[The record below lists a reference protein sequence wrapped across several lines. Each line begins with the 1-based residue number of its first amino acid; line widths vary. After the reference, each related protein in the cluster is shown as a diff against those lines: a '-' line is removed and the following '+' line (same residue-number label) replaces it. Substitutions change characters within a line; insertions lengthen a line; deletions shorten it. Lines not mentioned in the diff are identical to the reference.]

1 MDSLLNDITIHLSP
15 AAAVIAVASVIL
27 ALATAALLLDRRYA
41 VQAAVLQAAT
51 THSQRFLRQVID
63 INPHL
68 IFVKDWEGRYVLANE
83 AVAAF
88 HGTTVERLIGKRD
101 ADFGLKDE
109 EVQQFLRDDREVMSS
124 QRPVFIAEE
133 PATCAKTRATRW
145 FQTVKVPLLSA
156 DGSSR
161 QVLGVA
167 TDITQR
173 KQLED
178 QFRQAHKMEAVGRL
192 AGGVA
197 HDFNNVLTIIRAQ
210 TEFLLADLPSEDPR
224 RGDVLEIQGAADRAA
239 TFTRQ
244 LLAFSRRQLLQPVVV
259 ELNEVISGM
268 EMMVRRLVGE
278 DVVLLIKLHPDT
290 PRVWADPGQ
299 LQQVILNLAVNARDA
314 MPGGGTLLIE
324 TGVVE
329 LDEHYP
335 LQHPTAKPGVHVVLA
350 VTDTGCGMDPATR
363 SRIFEPFFTTKEPGK
378 GTGLGLSTVYGIVKQ
393 SGGHI
398 WVYSEVGRGTTF
410 KLYFP
415 PHYGAAKATEPN
427 PPDQPAMG
435 SGATILLVEDERPV
449 RSTVRR
455 LLERHEYKV
464 LEAAN
469 GQDALSLVAAR
480 GAEIDLVL
488 SDMVMPGMGGM
499 ELAGRVRT
507 LSPHVPVLLMTGYTE
522 EAITRTGER
531 PLDEQII
538 EKPFTMHTMLEKVRA
553 ALAGRQG
560 Q

>member
-1 MDSLLNDITIHLSP
+1 MGSLLNGITIHLSP
-15 AAAVIAVASVIL
+15 AAAVIAVASGIL
-27 ALATAALLLDRRYA
+27 GLAVAAFLLNRHYA
-41 VQAAVLQAAT
+41 VHTAVLQAAT

-83 AVAAF
+83 ALAEF
-88 HGTTVERLIGKRD
+88 HGTTVDRLIGKRD
-101 ADFGLKDE
+101 ADFHLKDE
-109 EVQQFLRDDREVMSS
+109 EVEQFLRDDRAVMSS
-124 QRPVFIAEE
+124 QRPVFVAEE
-133 PATCAKTRATRW
+133 PATCSKTGGIRW

-210 TEFLLADLPSEDPR
+210 TEFLLADLPPDDPR

-244 LLAFSRRQLLQPVVV
+244 LLAFSRRQLLQPVVL
-259 ELNEVISGM
+259 ELNDVISGM

-278 DVVLLIKLHPDT
+278 DVVLLTKLHPDT

-350 VTDTGCGMDPATR
+350 VTDTGCGMDPGTR

-415 PHYGAAKATEPN
+415 PHCGSATVAEPER
-427 PPDQPAMG
+427 PGPPAMG

-455 LLERHEYKV
+455 LLERHDYKV

-469 GQDALSLVAAR
+469 GQDALTLVAAR
-480 GAEIDLVL
+480 SAEIDLVL
-488 SDMVMPGMGGM
+488 SDMVMPGMGGT
-499 ELAGRVRT
+499 ELASRVRT
-507 LSPHVPVLLMTGYTE
+507 LSPNLPVLLMTGYTE

-538 EKPFTMHTMLEKVRA
+538 EKPFTLHTMLEKIQV
-553 ALAGRQG
+553 ALASRPG